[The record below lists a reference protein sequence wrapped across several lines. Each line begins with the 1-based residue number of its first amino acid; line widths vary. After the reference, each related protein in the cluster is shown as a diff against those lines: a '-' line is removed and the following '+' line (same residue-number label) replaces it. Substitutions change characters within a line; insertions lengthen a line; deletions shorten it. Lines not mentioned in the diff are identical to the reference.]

1 MSPRS
6 VRALEAAG
14 TLHRVEIPDLRKVV
28 FDRLQLDRLVDAWGG
43 RASAEIAWPQMGR
56 PRE

>member
-43 RASAEIAWPQMGR
+43 RA
-56 PRE
+56 